1 METPLSP
8 QELQVLSLL
17 VDGMNN
23 KQIACRMEIAE
34 RTVEFHVGNVL
45 KKLEVSSR
53 TEAAVKAVRL
63 GLVGE

>member
-8 QELQVLSLL
+8 QELQVLRLL
-17 VDGMNN
+17 VEGTSN
-23 KQIACRMEIAE
+23 KQIACKLEIAE
-34 RTVEFHVGNVL
+34 RTVEFHVENVL

-63 GLVGE
+63 GLFGD

>member
-8 QELQVLSLL
+8 QELQLLSLL
-17 VDGMNN
+17 IDGMSN
-23 KQIACRMEIAE
+23 KQIACRLEIAE

-63 GLVGE
+63 GLLEE